1 MKGYIIN
8 LYIRLA
14 SLAFAVGLFAAC
26 SEDLHPAEPG
36 KGSQVAQDA
45 LAITPS
51 LFSLGDNQITRTRA
65 VGDEVPGDDTYREN
79 YIRRI
84 DVFILQGDD
93 VLQSYSQVSDE
104 GFANK
109 EPVVLANNWKAENLV
124 SGNTYDVYVLVN
136 NPNMEAGA
144 KPKNRSQLL
153 ELKTTDPNIH
163 KLYKEG
169 ADQESDI
176 FHSGKTFMMDGFVD
190 DWSPDASATSQN
202 IPVTLKRAAA
212 KVVAT
217 FEFSQNMEA
226 IDADGDA
233 IFVKT
238 GTEESNYKNP
248 ECWVYSNTTQ
258 AGVVYYEDIAKTQEL
273 DASQVKEQDGEK
285 VRARMTFEQYL
296 EQQGHQLG
304 TGSPMW
310 KFVNFNHT
318 TRDIAS
324 ASLPDPDLN
333 VADEIL
339 GLEKSDTWAIQTYTY
354 EHDWKETENAEQ
366 EAPYLLVS
374 IPILLN
380 GEEDVTYHYYRL
392 PIVDESKLTKTERN
406 TIYYSK
412 STIESLGSTSLDEL
426 LNPVNLRFEVL
437 PWTDE
442 KSETTNVISEHLFFL
457 LVQPVNVEMRGT
469 LASRSYNETTLDY
482 YAPNGNKVMIDVSSL
497 NISYLNSQKQRAYL
511 VKDGKLQTITNNK
524 FSSTTTTYADDK
536 PIEVEFGGTVADG
549 TQVTNN
555 TYITI
560 DGNGNINIQSDVL
573 YNQAIKTISF
583 RVYLEE
589 YKSTLYQDIV
599 IQHYPVDNIQ
609 SFEGWWSSKYTSY
622 TTGKKTV
629 REYTYSL
636 AEAQSWGINV
646 NTQFE
651 TEETPTPIP
660 GAEPQSTEVEKTV
673 VQKNEGYTST
683 VVENGIKLN
692 NNLRDL
698 YNGGY
703 NNYTYWQEA
712 NDQNEAKLAA
722 YNWNNSNYWYYWGT
736 NPIENNNNDYDYRTG
751 SWNNYKYYKY
761 ASYHRVQYIKETT
774 TYTYKKWYREIETDA
789 LQITS
794 DWAFLNEYT
803 GGTTVSGDGF
813 TARVYNKDNVNG
825 GIYNMRVQNNIGVR
839 STTSSG
845 SSVSN
850 NRMYVIQITSAS
862 DQYVL
867 GSPKLDQYFESEDVV
882 VYPALMMA
890 SQLGAISG
898 GSFSGTHEA
907 ADHCAHYLEVDVN
920 GKKFVGWR
928 LPTAAELNVIYTYQ
942 NETKASDVIVE
953 VLAGT
958 AYRNLAGKTTNN
970 PYASATGTGVRCVR
984 ELTEDDLNYLRYLN
998 GEKVPGFNLT
1008 HYLNN

>member
-124 SGNTYDVYVLVN
+124 PGNTYDVYVLVN
-136 NPNMEAGA
+136 NLNMETGA
-144 KPKNRSQLL
+144 KPKNRSELM

-190 DWSPDASATSQN
+190 DWSPVANAISQN

-217 FEFSQNMEA
+217 FEFSTNMEA
-226 IDADGDA
+226 VDADGDA

-238 GTEESNYKNP
+238 GTDENNYKESEN
-248 ECWVYSNTTQ
+248 WVYSNTTQ
-258 AGVVYYEDIAKTQEL
+258 AGVVYYEDKEKTQVL
-273 DASQVKEQDGEK
+273 DASHVKEQDGKK
-285 VRARMTFEQYL
+285 VRARMTFEQFL
-296 EQQGHQLG
+296 QQQGHQLG
-304 TGSPMW
+304 AGSPMW

-324 ASLPDPDLN
+324 ASLPAPDLN

-354 EHDWKETENAEQ
+354 EHDWKETENAER

-392 PIVDESKLTKTERN
+392 PIVDESKLTNTERN

-442 KSETTNVISEHLFFL
+442 KSEITNVISEHLFFL
-457 LVQPVNVEMRGT
+457 LVQPVNVEMRG
-469 LASRSYNETTLDY
+469 ASYNETTLDY
-482 YAPNGNKVMIDVSSL
+482 YAPNGSEVKIDASSL
-497 NISYLNSQKQRAYL
+497 NISYLNSEKERAYL
-511 VKDGKLQTITNNK
+511 VKDGKLQKITNNK
-524 FSSTTTTYADDK
+524 FSSADITYSDDK
-536 PIEVEFGGTVADG
+536 PIEVVFGGTVADG
-549 TQVTNN
+549 TEVSNTTN
-555 TYITI
+555 ISI
-560 DGNGNINIQSDVL
+560 DGNGNITIQSDVL

-583 RVYLEE
+583 RVYLEGYE
-589 YKSTLYQDIV
+589 STLYQDIV

-651 TEETPTPIP
+651 TEETTTPIP

-673 VQKNEGYTST
+673 VQKDQEYTST
-683 VVENGIKLN
+683 VVENGIKLTNLRELYN
-692 NNLRDL
+692 NN
-698 YNGGY
+698 
-703 NNYTYWQEA
+703 TYWQGA
-712 NDQNEAKLAA
+712 NNQNNAKLAA
-722 YNWNNSNYWYYWGT
+722 NNWNNSDKWYYWGT
-736 NPIENNNNDYDYRTG
+736 YPEQVQYYNNYDYRT
-751 SWNNYKYYKY
+751 SNYNYYKY
-761 ASYHRVQYIKETT
+761 NSYHKVQYIKETT
-774 TYTYKKWYREIETDA
+774 IYTYKKWYREIEIDA

-794 DWAFLNEYT
+794 NWAFLNEKT
-803 GGTTVSGDGF
+803 NEGTIHLNGS
-813 TARVYNKDNVNG
+813 TARVYNN
-825 GIYNMRVQNNIGVR
+825 GIYDMGYNQNTKMGYASN
-839 STTSSG
+839 STTYSSG
-845 SSVSN
+845 IKN
-850 NRMYVIQITSAS
+850 NHMYVIQITSAS
-862 DQYVL
+862 DQYVI
-867 GSPKLDQYFESEDVV
+867 GSPTVDPNTKQSKDNV

-890 SQLGAISG
+890 SQLGAVHS
-898 GSFSGTHEA
+898 SSGTNYGGQNNVAYNATNA
-907 ADHCAHYLEVDVN
+907 AKHCSEYMEVDVN
-920 GKKFVGWR
+920 GKKFLGWR
-928 LPTAAELNVIYTYQ
+928 LPTDAEIKVIYNYQ
-942 NETKASDVIVE
+942 YQTKAQDVIVE
-953 VLAGT
+953 VLSGDYYYNLSGGRTRNENKTGNTT
-958 AYRNLAGKTTNN
+958 A
-970 PYASATGTGVRCVR
+970 VRCVR

-998 GEKVPGFNLT
+998 GETVPGFNLT

>member
-45 LAITPS
+45 LAITPN

-93 VLQSYSQVSDE
+93 VLQSYSLVSNE
-104 GFANK
+104 GFVNK

-144 KPKNRSQLL
+144 KPENRSELM

-258 AGVVYYEDIAKTQEL
+258 AGVVYYEDKAKTQEL

-296 EQQGHQLG
+296 EQQGHELG

-324 ASLPDPDLN
+324 ASLPEPDLN

-354 EHDWKETENAEQ
+354 EHDWKETEKAER

-406 TIYYSK
+406 TIYYSN
-412 STIESLGSTSLDEL
+412 STIESLGATSLDDL
-426 LNPVNLRFEVL
+426 LNPVDLSFEVL

-442 KSETTNVISEHLFFL
+442 KSEITNVISEHLFFL

-469 LASRSYNETTLDY
+469 LASQSYNETTLDY
-482 YAPNGNKVMIDVSSL
+482 YAPNGNKVMIDASSL
-497 NISYLNSQKQRAYL
+497 NISYLNSEKERAYL
-511 VKDGKLQTITNNK
+511 VKDGKLQKITNNK
-524 FSSTTTTYADDK
+524 FSSTTTNYSDGQT
-536 PIEVEFGGTVADG
+536 INVTFGGTVASN
-549 TQVTNN
+549 TSVSNKTN
-555 TYITI
+555 ITI
-560 DGNGNINIQSDVL
+560 DGNGNIHIQSDVL

-583 RVYLEE
+583 RVYLDE

-622 TTGKKTV
+622 TKTV

-651 TEETPTPIP
+651 TEETTKEYCDPELTKKTTTPGTPT
-660 GAEPQSTEVEKTV
+660 S
-673 VQKNEGYTST
+673 
-683 VVENGIKLN
+683 
-692 NNLRDL
+692 
-698 YNGGY
+698 NGGY
-703 NNYTYWQEA
+703 KDGPTEITQTTFKNNVKNNNDRQEA
-712 NDQNEAKLAA
+712 NGEENAVKIGDDDD
-722 YNWNNSNYWYYWGT
+722 YDYYWGV
-736 NPIENNNNDYDYRTG
+736 NPKTANRQNYDYSVGNSRVT
-751 SWNNYKYYKY
+751 YYKY
-761 ASYHRVQYIKETT
+761 QKYYCAKYEDKVS
-774 TYTYKKWYREIETDA
+774 YTYYRKKWYRETDA

-839 STTSSG
+839 GTTSSG
-845 SSVSN
+845 VSN

>member
-14 SLAFAVGLFAAC
+14 SLVFAVGLFAAC

-45 LAITPS
+45 LAITPN

-65 VGDEVPGDDTYREN
+65 VGDEVPGDDIYREN

-104 GFANK
+104 GFVNK

-124 SGNTYDVYVLVN
+124 PGNTYDVYVLVN

-144 KPKNRSQLL
+144 KPKNRSELM

-163 KLYKEG
+163 KLYKEE

-190 DWSPDASATSQN
+190 DWPPDANATSQN

-226 IDADGDA
+226 VDADGDA

-238 GTEESNYKNP
+238 GTDENNYKKSEN
-248 ECWVYSNTTQ
+248 WVYSNTTQ
-258 AGVVYYEDIAKTQEL
+258 AGVVYYEDKAKTQVL
-273 DASQVKEQDGEK
+273 DASQVKEQDGKK
-285 VRARMTFEQYL
+285 VRARMTFQQYL
-296 EQQGHQLG
+296 EQQGHELG

-339 GLEKSDTWAIQTYTY
+339 GLEKSGTWSIQTYTY
-354 EHDWKETENAEQ
+354 EHDWKETEKAER

-374 IPILLN
+374 IPILLKE
-380 GEEDVTYHYYRL
+380 EEDVTYHYYRL

-412 STIESLGSTSLDEL
+412 STIESLGATSLDDL
-426 LNPVNLRFEVL
+426 LNPVDLRFEVL

-442 KSETTNVISEHLFFL
+442 KSEITNVISEHLFFL

-469 LASRSYNETTLDY
+469 SHNKTTLDY
-482 YAPNGNKVMIDVSSL
+482 YAPNGNKVLIDASSL
-497 NISYLNSQKQRAYL
+497 NISYLNSEKERAYL
-511 VKDGKLQTITNNK
+511 VKDGKLQKITNNQ
-524 FSSTTTTYADDK
+524 FSSTTTTYSDGQT
-536 PIEVEFGGTVADG
+536 INVTFGGTVASN
-549 TQVTNN
+549 TSVSNKTN
-555 TYITI
+555 IEI
-560 DGNGNINIQSDVL
+560 DGNGNINITSDVL

-583 RVYLEE
+583 RVYLEGYE
-589 YKSTLYQDIV
+589 STLYQDIV

-636 AEAQSWGINV
+636 AEAQSWGINPD
-646 NTQFE
+646 TQYE
-651 TEETPTPIP
+651 KEQTTEDLCDPILTIIENVDGTPAQNGGYDEGP
-660 GAEPQSTEVEKTV
+660 VEI
-673 VQKNEGYTST
+673 TST
-683 VVENGIKLN
+683 VFREVIKANERQSANGEPNAIKKGE
-692 NNLRDL
+692 
-698 YNGGY
+698 Y
-703 NNYTYWQEA
+703 
-712 NDQNEAKLAA
+712 
-722 YNWNNSNYWYYWGT
+722 YYWGS
-736 NPIENNNNDYDYRTG
+736 NPQENSRDYDY
-751 SWNNYKYYKY
+751 SYKYYGWTYYYKY
-761 ASYHRVQYIKETT
+761 SKYYRAKYKTKRT
-774 TYTYKKWYREIETDA
+774 TYYRKKWYREIEIDA

-794 DWAFLNEYT
+794 NWAFLNEYT
-803 GGTTVSGDGF
+803 GGTKVRDAGDYEGF
-813 TARVYNKDNVNG
+813 YAKVKDKGDTYINYMGVKNNVGVNG
-825 GIYNMRVQNNIGVR
+825 G
-839 STTSSG
+839 TSSG
-845 SSVSN
+845 NSN

-862 DQYVL
+862 DKYVL
-867 GSPKLDQYFESEDVV
+867 GSPTIGTNNLSDDNV

-890 SQLGAISG
+890 SQLGAVYSSYYTSVSIAA
-898 GSFSGTHEA
+898 TH
-907 ADHCAHYLEVDVN
+907 CSQYMEVDVN
-920 GKKFVGWR
+920 GKKYLDWR
-928 LPTAAELNVIYTYQ
+928 LPTDAEIRVIYEYQ
-942 NETKASDVIVE
+942 GKAEASDVITE
-953 VLAGT
+953 VLGGES
-958 AYRNLAGKTTNN
+958 YYNLGGGITKKDSGDEG
-970 PYASATGTGVRCVR
+970 PFVRCVR
-984 ELTEDDLNYLRYLN
+984 ELTEDDLNYLRHLN
-998 GEKVPGFNLT
+998 GETVPGFNLT

>member
-93 VLQSYSQVSDE
+93 VLQSYSLVSNE
-104 GFANK
+104 GFVNK

-124 SGNTYDVYVLVN
+124 PGNTYDVYVLVN

-144 KPKNRSQLL
+144 KPKSRSELM

-226 IDADGDA
+226 VDADGDA
-233 IFVKT
+233 IFVIT
-238 GTEESNYKNP
+238 GTEESNYKKP
-248 ECWVYSNTTQ
+248 DYWVYSNTTQ
-258 AGVVYYEDIAKTQEL
+258 AGVVYYEDKAKTQEL

-285 VRARMTFEQYL
+285 VRARMTFQQYL
-296 EQQGHQLG
+296 EQQGHELG

-324 ASLPDPDLN
+324 ASLPEPDLK

-354 EHDWKETENAEQ
+354 EHDWKETENAER

-380 GEEDVTYHYYRL
+380 GEEDITYHYYRL

-406 TIYYSK
+406 TIYYSN
-412 STIESLGSTSLDEL
+412 STIESLGSTSLDDL

-442 KSETTNVISEHLFFL
+442 KSEITNVISEHLFFL

-469 LASRSYNETTLDY
+469 LASESYNQTTLDY
-482 YAPNGNKVMIDVSSL
+482 YAPNGNTVKIDASSL
-497 NISYLNSQKQRAYL
+497 NISYLNSEKERAYL
-511 VKDGKLQTITNNK
+511 VKDGKLQKITNNQ
-524 FSSTTTTYADDK
+524 FSSTTTNYSDGQT
-536 PIEVEFGGTVADG
+536 INVTFGGTVASN
-549 TQVTNN
+549 TSVSNKTN
-555 TYITI
+555 ITI
-560 DGNGNINIQSDVL
+560 DGNGNITIQSDVL

-589 YKSTLYQDIV
+589 YESTLYQDIV
-599 IQHYPVDNIQ
+599 IRHYPVDNIQ

-622 TTGKKTV
+622 TKTV

-651 TEETPTPIP
+651 TEKTPTPIP

-673 VQKNEGYTST
+673 VPKNEGYTST
-683 VVENGIKLN
+683 VVEEIELSNLHELYDN
-692 NNLRDL
+692 NN
-698 YNGGY
+698 N
-703 NNYTYWQEA
+703 TYWQDA
-712 NDQNEAKLAA
+712 NNQNKAKLAA
-722 YNWNNSNYWYYWGT
+722 RNWNNSDKWYYWGT
-736 NPIENNNNDYDYRTG
+736 NPEQVQYYNNYDYITG

-761 ASYHRVQYIKETT
+761 ASYHKVQYIKETT

-825 GIYNMRVQNNIGVR
+825 GIYNMGVQNNIGVR
-839 STTSSG
+839 GTTSSG
-845 SSVSN
+845 VSN

-942 NETKASDVIVE
+942 NEKKASDVIVE

-970 PYASATGTGVRCVR
+970 PYVSASGIGVRCVR

-998 GEKVPGFNLT
+998 GETVPGFNLT

>member
-1 MKGYIIN
+1 MKGYTIN
-8 LYIRLA
+8 LNIRLA
-14 SLAFAVGLFAAC
+14 SLVFAVGLLAAC

-45 LAITPS
+45 LAITPN

-104 GFANK
+104 GFVNK

-124 SGNTYDVYVLVN
+124 PGNTYDVYVLVN

-144 KPKNRSQLL
+144 KPKNRSELM

-190 DWSPDASATSQN
+190 DWSPVANAISQN

-226 IDADGDA
+226 VDADGDA

-238 GTEESNYKNP
+238 GTDENNYKESEN
-248 ECWVYSNTTQ
+248 WVYSNTTQ
-258 AGVVYYEDIAKTQEL
+258 AGVVYYEDKAKTQEL

-285 VRARMTFEQYL
+285 VRARMTFEQFL
-296 EQQGHQLG
+296 QQQGHQLG
-304 TGSPMW
+304 AGSPMW

-324 ASLPDPDLN
+324 ASLPAPNLN

-354 EHDWKETENAEQ
+354 EHDWKETENAER

-442 KSETTNVISEHLFFL
+442 KSEITNVISEHLFFL
-457 LVQPVNVEMRGT
+457 LVQPVNVEMRGA
-469 LASRSYNETTLDY
+469 LASQSYNETTLDY
-482 YAPNGNKVMIDVSSL
+482 YAPNGNRVMIDASSL
-497 NISYLNSQKQRAYL
+497 NISYLNSKKERAFL
-511 VKDGKLQTITNNK
+511 VKDGKLQKITNNQ
-524 FSSTTTTYADDK
+524 FSSTTTTYADGQT
-536 PIEVEFGGTVADG
+536 INVTFGGTVASN
-549 TQVTNN
+549 TSVSNKTN
-555 TYITI
+555 ITI

-583 RVYLEE
+583 RVYLEGYE
-589 YKSTLYQDIV
+589 STLYQDIV

-609 SFEGWWSSKYTSY
+609 SFEGWWSSKYTRY

-636 AEAQSWGINV
+636 AEAQSWGIY
-646 NTQFE
+646 E
-651 TEETPTPIP
+651 TEENYSLPSLSELQKAQAAGAIIVP
-660 GAEPQSTEVEKTV
+660 GDLVGPNDGGIRINYSENVSRSEFIKAISNRDNRAAAGPVESNAKKGTDNFWYWGEKEADNGSNSDYDRREWV
-673 VQKNEGYTST
+673 VYRYVYYYWT
-683 VVENGIKLN
+683 
-692 NNLRDL
+692 NLRKAQ
-698 YNGGY
+698 YRKY
-703 NNYTYWQEA
+703 STT
-712 NDQNEAKLAA
+712 A
-722 YNWNNSNYWYYWGT
+722 Y
-736 NPIENNNNDYDYRTG
+736 
-751 SWNNYKYYKY
+751 
-761 ASYHRVQYIKETT
+761 
-774 TYTYKKWYREIETDA
+774 YREIETDA

-794 DWAFLNEYT
+794 NWAFLNEKT
-803 GGTTVSGDGF
+803 NGNTTSSGGF
-813 TARVYNKDNVNG
+813 TARVYHKDDDGLFYDMGYSNTSKT
-825 GIYNMRVQNNIGVR
+825 GIISNDR
-839 STTSSG
+839 SSENLK
-845 SSVSN
+845 N

-867 GSPKLDQYFESEDVV
+867 GSPTLNDQKQSNDKV

-890 SQLGAISG
+890 SQLGAVSSG
-898 GSFSGTHEA
+898 NFNSTSAATH
-907 ADHCAHYLEVDVN
+907 CSQYMEVDVN
-920 GKKFVGWR
+920 GKKFLDWR
-928 LPTAAELNVIYTYQ
+928 LPTDAEIRVIYEYQ
-942 NETKASDVIVE
+942 YKNEASDVITE
-953 VLAGT
+953 VLGGEN
-958 AYRNLAGKTTNN
+958 YYNLSGSSTNN
-970 PYASATGTGVRCVR
+970 PGTGNSGTFVRCVR

-998 GEKVPGFNLT
+998 GETVPGFNLT

>member
-14 SLAFAVGLFAAC
+14 SLVFAVGLLAAC
-26 SEDLHPAEPG
+26 SEELPLSKQEGEP
-36 KGSQVAQDA
+36 QIAQDA

-84 DVFILQGDD
+84 DVFILQDD
-93 VLQSYSQVSDE
+93 AVLQSYSQVSDE
-104 GFANK
+104 GFVNK

-124 SGNTYDVYVLVN
+124 PGNTYDVYVLVN
-136 NPNMEAGA
+136 NPNMETGA
-144 KPKNRSQLL
+144 KPKNRSELM

-190 DWSPDASATSQN
+190 DWSPVANAISQN

-226 IDADGDA
+226 VDADGDA

-238 GTEESNYKNP
+238 GTDENNYKESEN
-248 ECWVYSNTTQ
+248 WVYSNTTQ
-258 AGVVYYEDIAKTQEL
+258 AGVVYYKDKEKTQEL
-273 DASQVKEQDGEK
+273 AASQVKEQDGEK
-285 VRARMTFEQYL
+285 VRARMTFEQFL
-296 EQQGHQLG
+296 QQQGHQLG

-324 ASLPDPDLN
+324 ASLPKPDLK

-354 EHDWKETENAEQ
+354 EHDWKETENAER

-412 STIESLGSTSLDEL
+412 STIESLGATSLDDL
-426 LNPVNLRFEVL
+426 LNPVDLSFEVL

-442 KSETTNVISEHLFFL
+442 KSEITNVISEHLFFL

-469 LASRSYNETTLDY
+469 LASESYNQTTLDY
-482 YAPNGNKVMIDVSSL
+482 YAPNGNTVKIDASSL
-497 NISYLNSQKQRAYL
+497 NISYLNSEKERAYL

-524 FSSTTTTYADDK
+524 FSSTTTTYDDRQT
-536 PIEVEFGGTVADG
+536 INVTFGGTVASN
-549 TQVTNN
+549 TSVSNKTN
-555 TYITI
+555 ITI
-560 DGNGNINIQSDVL
+560 DGNGNINITSDVL

-583 RVYLEE
+583 RVYLEGYE
-589 YKSTLYQDIV
+589 STLYQDIV

-636 AEAQSWGINV
+636 AEAQSWGINTD
-646 NTQFE
+646 NQYEKEKT
-651 TEETPTPIP
+651 TENLCDPSLTEPLTFNGTPSSNGGYEEGPTPISSSDFRS
-660 GAEPQSTEVEKTV
+660 AIKDSDNRK
-673 VQKNEGYTST
+673 KA
-683 VVENGIKLN
+683 NGEQNAIES
-692 NNLRDL
+692 
-698 YNGGY
+698 GGY
-703 NNYTYWQEA
+703 
-712 NDQNEAKLAA
+712 
-722 YNWNNSNYWYYWGT
+722 YYWGLDPEYT
-736 NPIENNNNDYDYRTG
+736 RNNDYDYTDR
-751 SWNNYKYYKY
+751 WNYKYKFYYRAKYKP
-761 ASYHRVQYIKETT
+761 TT
-774 TYTYKKWYREIETDA
+774 AINYYRKKWYREIETDV

-794 DWAFLNEYT
+794 NWAFLNET
-803 GGTTVSGDGF
+803 TNGGTIHLNGS
-813 TARVYNKDNVNG
+813 TARVYNN
-825 GIYNMRVQNNIGVR
+825 GIYDMGYNQNTKMGYASN
-839 STTSSG
+839 SDTYSSG
-845 SSVSN
+845 LKN
-850 NRMYVIQITSAS
+850 NHMYVIQITSAS
-862 DQYVL
+862 DKYVI
-867 GSPKLDQYFESEDVV
+867 GRPTIDPNTKQSKDNV

-890 SQLGAISG
+890 SQLGAVH
-898 GSFSGTHEA
+898 SGTNYGGQNNVAYNATNA
-907 ADHCAHYLEVDVN
+907 AKHCSEYMEVDVN
-920 GKKFVGWR
+920 GKKFLGWR
-928 LPTAAELNVIYTYQ
+928 LPTDTEIKVIYNYQ
-942 NETKASDVIVE
+942 YQTKAQDVIVE
-953 VLAGT
+953 VLSGD
-958 AYRNLAGKTTNN
+958 YYYNLSGGKTRNEDK
-970 PYASATGTGVRCVR
+970 TGNTTAVRCVR

-998 GEKVPGFNLT
+998 GETVPGFNLT

>member
-14 SLAFAVGLFAAC
+14 SLVFAVGLLAAC
-26 SEDLHPAEPG
+26 SEELPPSKQEGEP
-36 KGSQVAQDA
+36 QIAQDA
-45 LAITPS
+45 LAITPN

-124 SGNTYDVYVLVN
+124 PGNTYDVYVLVN
-136 NPNMEAGA
+136 NPNMETGA
-144 KPKNRSQLL
+144 KPKNRSELM

-190 DWSPDASATSQN
+190 DWSPVANAISQN

-226 IDADGDA
+226 VDADGDA

-238 GTEESNYKNP
+238 GTDENNYKESEN
-248 ECWVYSNTTQ
+248 WVYSNTTQ
-258 AGVVYYEDIAKTQEL
+258 AGVVYYEDKAKTQVL

-304 TGSPMW
+304 AGSPMW

-324 ASLPDPDLN
+324 ASLPAPDLN

-354 EHDWKETENAEQ
+354 EHDWEETENAER

-374 IPILLN
+374 VPIHLK
-380 GEEDVTYHYYRL
+380 GEENVTYHYYRL

-412 STIESLGSTSLDEL
+412 STIESLGSTSLDDL

-442 KSETTNVISEHLFFL
+442 KSEITNVISEHLFFL

-469 LASRSYNETTLDY
+469 LASESYNQTTLDY
-482 YAPNGNKVMIDVSSL
+482 YAPNGNKVMIDASSL
-497 NISYLNSQKQRAYL
+497 NISYLNSEKERAYL
-511 VKDGKLQTITNNK
+511 VKEGKLQKIENNK
-524 FSSTTTTYADDK
+524 FTSADKD
-536 PIEVEFGGTVADG
+536 PYSDAQTIEVKFGGSVAGG
-549 TQVTNN
+549 TEVTNN
-555 TYITI
+555 TNITI

-583 RVYLEE
+583 RVYLEGYE
-589 YKSTLYQDIV
+589 STLYQDIV

-651 TEETPTPIP
+651 TEETTKEYCDPELT
-660 GAEPQSTEVEKTV
+660 
-673 VQKNEGYTST
+673 
-683 VVENGIKLN
+683 
-692 NNLRDL
+692 
-698 YNGGY
+698 
-703 NNYTYWQEA
+703 
-712 NDQNEAKLAA
+712 
-722 YNWNNSNYWYYWGT
+722 
-736 NPIENNNNDYDYRTG
+736 
-751 SWNNYKYYKY
+751 
-761 ASYHRVQYIKETT
+761 KETT
-774 TYTYKKWYREIETDA
+774 TPGTPTSNGGYEDGPDDINQTTFKNNVNSNDRQKANGEENAVKNGEYYYWGEDPKNSDWQNYDYYVSYYGNYTAYKYNKYYRAKYKDKVSYTYYRKKWYREIETDA

-794 DWAFLNEYT
+794 NWAFLNEKT
-803 GGTTVSGDGF
+803 NEGTIHLNGS
-813 TARVYNKDNVNG
+813 TARVYNN
-825 GIYNMRVQNNIGVR
+825 GIYDMGYNQNTKMGYA
-839 STTSSG
+839 
-845 SSVSN
+845 SN
-850 NRMYVIQITSAS
+850 SATYSNGLKNNHMYVIQITSAS
-862 DQYVL
+862 DKYVI
-867 GSPKLDQYFESEDVV
+867 GRPTIDPNTKQSKDNV

-890 SQLGAISG
+890 SQLGAVH
-898 GSFSGTHEA
+898 SGTNYGGQNNVAYNATNA
-907 ADHCAHYLEVDVN
+907 AKHCSEYMEVDVN
-920 GKKFVGWR
+920 GKKFLGWR
-928 LPTAAELNVIYTYQ
+928 LPTDAEIKVIYNYQ
-942 NETKASDVIVE
+942 YQTKAQDVIVE
-953 VLAGT
+953 VLSGDYYYNLSGGRTQNENKTGNTT
-958 AYRNLAGKTTNN
+958 A
-970 PYASATGTGVRCVR
+970 VRCVR

-998 GEKVPGFNLT
+998 GETVPGFNLT

>member
-65 VGDEVPGDDTYREN
+65 VGYEVPGDDTYREN

-93 VLQSYSQVSDE
+93 VLQSYSLVSNE
-104 GFANK
+104 GFVNK

-124 SGNTYDVYVLVN
+124 PGNTYDVYVLVN

-144 KPKNRSQLL
+144 KPKNRSELM

-217 FEFSQNMEA
+217 FEFSQDMEA
-226 IDADGDA
+226 VDAEGDA
-233 IFVKT
+233 ILVIT

-258 AGVVYYEDIAKTQEL
+258 AGVVYYEDKEKTQEL
-273 DASQVKEQDGEK
+273 DASQVKEQDGKK
-285 VRARMTFEQYL
+285 VRARMTFGQFL

-354 EHDWKETENAEQ
+354 EHDWKETEKAER

-412 STIESLGSTSLDEL
+412 STIESLGSTSLDDL

-442 KSETTNVISEHLFFL
+442 KSEITNVISEHLFFL

-536 PIEVEFGGTVADG
+536 PIEVEFGGTVVGG

-583 RVYLEE
+583 RVYLDG

-774 TYTYKKWYREIETDA
+774 TYTYKKWYREIEIDA

-803 GGTTVSGDGF
+803 GGSTVSGGGF
-813 TARVYNKDNVNG
+813 TARVYNNN
-825 GIYNMRVQNNIGVR
+825 GIYDMRYDQNTRMGYASN
-839 STTSSG
+839 STTNSSG
-845 SSVSN
+845 LKN

-862 DQYVL
+862 DKYVL
-867 GSPKLDQYFESEDVV
+867 GSPTVNPNTKQSNDNV

-890 SQLGAISG
+890 SQLGAVTN
-898 GSFSGTHEA
+898 GSFNASTAATH
-907 ADHCAHYLEVDVN
+907 CSQYLEVDVN

-928 LPTAAELNVIYTYQ
+928 LPTDSEIRVIYEYQ
-942 NETKASDVIVE
+942 GKAEASDVITT
-953 VLAGT
+953 VLGGEN
-958 AYRNLAGKTTNN
+958 YYNLSGSSTNN
-970 PYASATGTGVRCVR
+970 PGTGNTGTFVRCVR
-984 ELTEDDLNYLRYLN
+984 ELTEDDLNYLRHLN
-998 GEKVPGFNLT
+998 GETVPGFNLT

>member
-144 KPKNRSQLL
+144 KPENRSELM

-258 AGVVYYEDIAKTQEL
+258 AGVVYYEDKAKTQEL

-296 EQQGHQLG
+296 EQQGHELG

-324 ASLPDPDLN
+324 ASLPEPDLN

-354 EHDWKETENAEQ
+354 EHDWKETEKAER

-406 TIYYSK
+406 TIYYSN
-412 STIESLGSTSLDEL
+412 STIESLGSTSLDDL
-426 LNPVNLRFEVL
+426 LNPVNLSFEVL

-442 KSETTNVISEHLFFL
+442 KSEITNVISEHLFFL

-469 LASRSYNETTLDY
+469 LASQSYNETTLDY
-482 YAPNGNKVMIDVSSL
+482 YAPNGNKVMIDASSL
-497 NISYLNSQKQRAYL
+497 NISYLNSEKERAYL
-511 VKDGKLQTITNNK
+511 VKDGKLQKITNNK
-524 FSSTTTTYADDK
+524 FSSTTTNYSDGQT
-536 PIEVEFGGTVADG
+536 INVTFGGTVASN
-549 TQVTNN
+549 TSVSNKTN
-555 TYITI
+555 ITI
-560 DGNGNINIQSDVL
+560 DGNGNITIQSDVL

-583 RVYLEE
+583 RVYLEGYE
-589 YKSTLYQDIV
+589 STLYQDIV

-636 AEAQSWGINV
+636 AEAQSWGINTD
-646 NTQFE
+646 NQYEKEKT
-651 TEETPTPIP
+651 TENLCDPSLTEPLTFDGTPSSNGGYEEGPTPINSSDFRN
-660 GAEPQSTEVEKTV
+660 AI
-673 VQKNEGYTST
+673 KNSDNRKKA
-683 VVENGIKLN
+683 NGELNAIKSGV
-692 NNLRDL
+692 
-698 YNGGY
+698 Y
-703 NNYTYWQEA
+703 
-712 NDQNEAKLAA
+712 
-722 YNWNNSNYWYYWGT
+722 YYWGV
-736 NPIENNNNDYDYRTG
+736 NPKNTWDNDYDYTDGMWRYRYESYYRAKYNTTAI
-751 SWNNYKYYKY
+751 NYY
-761 ASYHRVQYIKETT
+761 R
-774 TYTYKKWYREIETDA
+774 KKWYREIEIDA

-794 DWAFLNEYT
+794 NWAFLNEKT
-803 GGTTVSGDGF
+803 NGNRTSDDDF
-813 TARVYNKDNVNG
+813 TARVYHKDDDG
-825 GIYNMRVQNNIGVR
+825 LFYNMGYSNTSKTGIISDDR
-839 STTSSG
+839 SSDNLK
-845 SSVSN
+845 N
-850 NRMYVIQITSAS
+850 NRMYVIQVTSAS
-862 DQYVL
+862 DKYVL
-867 GSPKLDQYFESEDVV
+867 GSPTLNDQKQSKDNV

-890 SQLGAISG
+890 SQLGAVSSG
-898 GSFSGTHEA
+898 GFTSTSAATH
-907 ADHCAHYLEVDVN
+907 CSQYMEVDVN
-920 GKKFVGWR
+920 GKKFLGWR
-928 LPTAAELNVIYTYQ
+928 LPTDAEIRVIYEYQ
-942 NETKASDVIVE
+942 YKNEASDVITE
-953 VLAGT
+953 VLGGEN
-958 AYRNLAGKTTNN
+958 YYNLSGSSTNN
-970 PYASATGTGVRCVR
+970 PGTGNSGTFVRCVR
-984 ELTEDDLNYLRYLN
+984 ELTEDDLNYLRHLN
-998 GEKVPGFNLT
+998 GETVPGFNLT

>member
-45 LAITPS
+45 LAITPN
-51 LFSLGDNQITRTRA
+51 LFSLGGNQITRTRA

-84 DVFILQGDD
+84 DVFILQGND

-124 SGNTYDVYVLVN
+124 PGNTYDVYVLVN
-136 NPNMEAGA
+136 NPNMETEA
-144 KPKNRSQLL
+144 KPKNRSELM

-190 DWSPDASATSQN
+190 DWSPDANATSQN

-226 IDADGDA
+226 VDADGDA

-238 GTEESNYKNP
+238 GTDENNYKKSEN
-248 ECWVYSNTTQ
+248 WVYSNTTQ
-258 AGVVYYEDIAKTQEL
+258 AGVVYYEDKEKTQEL

-285 VRARMTFEQYL
+285 VRARMTFQQYL
-296 EQQGHQLG
+296 EQQGHELG

-324 ASLPDPDLN
+324 ASLPEPDLN

-354 EHDWKETENAEQ
+354 EHDWKETENAER

-374 IPILLN
+374 IPILLK

-406 TIYYSK
+406 TIYYSN
-412 STIESLGSTSLDEL
+412 STIESLGSTSLDDL

-442 KSETTNVISEHLFFL
+442 KSEITNVISEHLFFL

-469 LASRSYNETTLDY
+469 LASESYNQTTLDY
-482 YAPNGNKVMIDVSSL
+482 YAPNGNKVLIDASSL
-497 NISYLNSQKQRAYL
+497 NISYLNSEKERAYL
-511 VKDGKLQTITNNK
+511 VKDGKLQKITNNQ
-524 FSSTTTTYADDK
+524 FSSTTTTYSDRQTINVA
-536 PIEVEFGGTVADG
+536 FGGTVASN
-549 TQVTNN
+549 TSVSNKTN
-555 TYITI
+555 ITI
-560 DGNGNINIQSDVL
+560 DGNGNITIQSDVL

-583 RVYLEE
+583 RVYLEGYE
-589 YKSTLYQDIV
+589 STLYQDIV

-622 TTGKKTV
+622 TKTV

-636 AEAQSWGINV
+636 AEAQSWGINTD
-646 NTQFE
+646 TQYELE
-651 TEETPTPIP
+651 TTETQIS
-660 GAEPQSTEVEKTV
+660 GASEVSRGIQSD
-673 VQKNEGYTST
+673 
-683 VVENGIKLN
+683 VVERGNHTTTIEQNDVNLNTIKSGATNLRSLYN
-692 NNLRDL
+692 NN
-698 YNGGY
+698 
-703 NNYTYWQEA
+703 TYWQGA
-712 NDQNEAKLAA
+712 NDVNAAKLAA
-722 YNWNNSNYWYYWGT
+722 NNFSSSDGWYYWGETPKTT
-736 NPIENNNNDYDYRTG
+736 NNSNNYDYRTG
-751 SWNNYKYYKY
+751 NGTSRTYYKY
-761 ASYHRVQYIKETT
+761 ASYHRVQYLKETT

-825 GIYNMRVQNNIGVR
+825 GIYDMRVQNNIGVS
-839 STTSSG
+839 STNSSG
-845 SSVSN
+845 VSN

-942 NETKASDVIVE
+942 NEKKASDVIVE

-970 PYASATGTGVRCVR
+970 PYASANGTGVRCVR

-998 GEKVPGFNLT
+998 GETVPGFNLT

>member
-14 SLAFAVGLFAAC
+14 SLVFAVGLLAAC
-26 SEDLHPAEPG
+26 SEELPPSKQEGEP
-36 KGSQVAQDA
+36 QIAQDA
-45 LAITPS
+45 LAITPN

-124 SGNTYDVYVLVN
+124 PGNTYDVYVLVN
-136 NPNMEAGA
+136 NPNMETGA
-144 KPKNRSQLL
+144 KPKNRSELM

-190 DWSPDASATSQN
+190 DWSPVANAISQN

-217 FEFSQNMEA
+217 FEFSTNMEA
-226 IDADGDA
+226 VDADGDA
-233 IFVKT
+233 IFVRT

-248 ECWVYSNTTQ
+248 DCWVYSNTTQ
-258 AGVVYYEDIAKTQEL
+258 AGVVYYEDKEKTQEL
-273 DASQVKEQDGEK
+273 DASHVKEQDGEK
-285 VRARMTFEQYL
+285 VRARMTFEQFL
-296 EQQGHQLG
+296 QQQGHQLG
-304 TGSPMW
+304 AGSPMW

-324 ASLPDPDLN
+324 ASLPAPDLN

-354 EHDWKETENAEQ
+354 EHDWKETENAER

-374 IPILLN
+374 IPIHLK
-380 GEEDVTYHYYRL
+380 GEENVTYHYYRL
-392 PIVDESKLTKTERN
+392 PIVDESKLTNTERN

-442 KSETTNVISEHLFFL
+442 KSEITNVISEHLFFL

-469 LASRSYNETTLDY
+469 LASESYNQTTLDY
-482 YAPNGNKVMIDVSSL
+482 YAPNGNKVMIDASSL
-497 NISYLNSQKQRAYL
+497 NISYLNSEKERAYL
-511 VKDGKLQTITNNK
+511 VKDGKLQTITNNQ
-524 FSSTTTTYADDK
+524 FSSTTTNYRDDQTIK
-536 PIEVEFGGTVADG
+536 VEFGGTVASN
-549 TQVTNN
+549 TSVSNKTN
-555 TYITI
+555 ITI

-583 RVYLEE
+583 RVYLEGYE
-589 YKSTLYQDIV
+589 STLYQDIV

-651 TEETPTPIP
+651 TEETTTPIP
-660 GAEPQSTEVEKTV
+660 GVEPESTKEERTV
-673 VQKNEGYTST
+673 VQKDQEHSSI
-683 VVENGIKLN
+683 VVENDINLN
-692 NNLRDL
+692 KNNLREL
-698 YNGGY
+698 YN
-703 NNYTYWQEA
+703 NNTYWQGA
-712 NDQNEAKLAA
+712 NNQNNAKLAA
-722 YNWNNSNYWYYWGT
+722 NNWNNSDKWYYWGT
-736 NPIENNNNDYDYRTG
+736 YPEQVQSYNNYDYRT
-751 SWNNYKYYKY
+751 SNYNYYKY
-761 ASYHRVQYIKETT
+761 NSYHRVQYIKETT
-774 TYTYKKWYREIETDA
+774 TYTYKKWYRDVETDA

-813 TARVYNKDNVNG
+813 TARVYNKDNG
-825 GIYNMRVQNNIGVR
+825 GIYNMRVQNNIGVS
-839 STTSSG
+839 STTS

-942 NETKASDVIVE
+942 NEKKASDVIVE

-970 PYASATGTGVRCVR
+970 PYASANGTGVRCVR

-998 GEKVPGFNLT
+998 GETVPGFNLT

>member
-8 LYIRLA
+8 LYIRLT

-45 LAITPS
+45 LAITPN

-104 GFANK
+104 GFVNK

-124 SGNTYDVYVLVN
+124 PGNTYDVYVLVN
-136 NPNMEAGA
+136 NPNMETGA
-144 KPKNRSQLL
+144 KPKNRSELM

-169 ADQESDI
+169 ADPESDI

-190 DWSPDASATSQN
+190 DWSPDASAISQN

-226 IDADGDA
+226 VDADGDA
-233 IFVKT
+233 IFVMT
-238 GTEESNYKNP
+238 GTEESNYKKP
-248 ECWVYSNTTQ
+248 DYWVYSNTTQ
-258 AGVVYYEDIAKTQEL
+258 AGVVYYKDKEKTQVL

-296 EQQGHQLG
+296 KQQGHQLG

-324 ASLPDPDLN
+324 ASLPTPDLN

-354 EHDWKETENAEQ
+354 EHDWKETENAER

-406 TIYYSK
+406 TIYYSN
-412 STIESLGSTSLDEL
+412 STIESLGSTSLDDL
-426 LNPVNLRFEVL
+426 LNPVKLRFEVL

-442 KSETTNVISEHLFFL
+442 KSEITNVISEHLFFL

-469 LASRSYNETTLDY
+469 SHNETTLDY
-482 YAPNGNKVMIDVSSL
+482 YAPNGNRVMIDASSL
-497 NISYLNSQKQRAYL
+497 NISYLNSEKERAFL
-511 VKDGKLQTITNNK
+511 VKDGKLQKITNNQ
-524 FSSTTTTYADDK
+524 FSSTTTTYADGQKITVNFD
-536 PIEVEFGGTVADG
+536 GTVASN
-549 TQVTNN
+549 TSVSNTTN
-555 TYITI
+555 ITI
-560 DGNGNINIQSDVL
+560 DGNGNITIQSDVL

-583 RVYLEE
+583 RVYLEGYE
-589 YKSTLYQDIV
+589 STLYQDIV

-636 AEAQSWGINV
+636 AKAQSWGINV

-651 TEETPTPIP
+651 TEETTTPIP

-673 VQKNEGYTST
+673 VQKNQEYTST
-683 VVENGIKLN
+683 VVENNIDLS
-692 NNLRDL
+692 NLRDL
-698 YNGGY
+698 YSGGY

-712 NDQNEAKLAA
+712 NDQNNAKLAA
-722 YNWNNSNYWYYWGT
+722 NNWNNSDKWYYWGT
-736 NPIENNNNDYDYRTG
+736 DQTQNSNSNSSNFDYRTG

-789 LQITS
+789 LQIAS

-803 GGTTVSGDGF
+803 GGYTVSGDGF

-825 GIYNMRVQNNIGVR
+825 GIYNMRVQNNIGVS

-845 SSVSN
+845 VSN

-942 NETKASDVIVE
+942 NEKKASDVIVE
-953 VLAGT
+953 VLAGQ
-958 AYRNLAGKTTNN
+958 AYRNLAGNTTPN
-970 PYASATGTGVRCVR
+970 PYASANGTGVRCVR
-984 ELTEDDLNYLRYLN
+984 ELTEDDLNYLRHLN
-998 GEKVPGFNLT
+998 GETVPGFNLT